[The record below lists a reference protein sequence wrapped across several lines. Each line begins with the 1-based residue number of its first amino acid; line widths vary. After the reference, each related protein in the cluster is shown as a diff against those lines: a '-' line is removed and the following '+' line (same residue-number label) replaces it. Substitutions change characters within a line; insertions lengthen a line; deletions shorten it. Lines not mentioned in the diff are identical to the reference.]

1 MENDRADSGKL
12 FSSFRD
18 PSGFIFY
25 NKGTLLR
32 QINLSYK
39 DDFDHF
45 LSSGLYQALLKD
57 EFIIAHEEVVEGV
70 AMREGGYKIIK
81 PELAPFIS
89 YPCEWSF
96 SQLKDAA
103 LLTLKIQKK
112 ALDFNMFLKDASAY
126 NIQFKNGKP
135 VFIDTLSFEKYKEGE
150 PWIAYKQFC
159 QHFLAPLALMS
170 YLDVRLGQ
178 LFRIYIDGIPLD
190 LASSLLP
197 LKTRFVFSLLSHI
210 HLHAKTQ
217 KYFSDKIVKNN
228 FFLSRQRMLALIDNI
243 EHAVKGLKWEA
254 KNTEWADYYDRTNY
268 SVRGFE
274 NKKETVSE
282 FIDIIKPRIVWDLGA
297 NNGLFS
303 RIASKNEIFTVS
315 LDVDPAA
322 VEQNYLLS
330 LAKKDKLLLP
340 LVLDL
345 FNPTPSMGWGHRE
358 RMSFVERGPADVV
371 FALALVHHLAISN
384 NLPFSVIAE
393 FFSRIGDSLI
403 IEFVPKDDS
412 QVQRLLSTRKDVFL
426 NYNKE
431 SFEKEFSQYFKIQKI
446 RQIEDSKR
454 VLYLMKKTRQE
465 C

>member
-1 MENDRADSGKL
+1 MENDKTNSDKL
-12 FSSFRD
+12 PSSFRD
-18 PSGFIFY
+18 PSGFLFC
-25 NKGTLLR
+25 NKGILLR
-32 QINLSYK
+32 QINLPYK
-39 DDFDHF
+39 DDFDYF
-45 LSSGLYQALLKD
+45 LSSGLYQALLND
-57 EFIIAHEEVVEGV
+57 GFIISHEEVLEGV
-70 AMREGGYKIIK
+70 TMREGGYKIIK

-112 ALDFNMFLKDASAY
+112 ALGFGMSLKDASAY

-135 VFIDTLSFEKYKEGE
+135 VLIDTLSFEKYKEGE
-150 PWIAYKQFC
+150 PWVAYKQFC

-170 YLDVRLGQ
+170 YRDIRLGQ

-197 LKTRFVFSLLSHI
+197 LKTRFVFSILSHI

-217 KYFSDKIVKNN
+217 KYFSDKVVRNKKL
-228 FFLSRQRMLALIDNI
+228 FLSRQRMLALVDNI
-243 EHAVKGLKWEA
+243 EHATQGLKWEA
-254 KNTEWADYYDRTNY
+254 KDTEWVDYYDKTNY
-268 SVRGFE
+268 SVGGFE
-274 NKKETVSE
+274 NKKDTVSK
-282 FIDIIKPRIVWDLGA
+282 FLDIIKPKTVWDLGA

-303 RIASKNEIFTVS
+303 RLASENGIFTVS

-330 LAKKDKLLLP
+330 VDKNDKLILP

-345 FNPTPSMGWGHRE
+345 CNPTSSMGWGHRE
-358 RMSFVERGPADVV
+358 RMSLVERGPADVV
-371 FALALVHHLAISN
+371 LALALVHHLAISN

-393 FFSRIGDSLI
+393 FFSQIGNSLI
-403 IEFVPKDDS
+403 IEFVPKADS

-431 SFEKEFSQYFKIQKI
+431 SFEEEFSQYFKIQKI
-446 RQIEDSKR
+446 HQIEDSDR
-454 VLYLMKKTRQE
+454 VLYLMKKI
-465 C
+465 